1 MANLPNKEPLKINLT
16 QSTNNSKY
24 TCRNYGQNNNDM
36 KLNLNI
42 QPLESWIKTGK
53 EPLLIAGPCSAETED
68 QLVATAHLLAKTGRV
83 SALRAGI
90 WKPRTRP
97 GEFEGIGSI
106 GLEWLK
112 RAKEETGLPTA
123 VEVAT
128 AKHVEEALKAGVDI
142 LWVGARSTANP
153 FTVQEIADA
162 LKGVDVP
169 VMVKNPVNP
178 DLTLW
183 IGALERINNA
193 GITKLAAIHRGF
205 SSYEKSA
212 FRNEPMWDLAINLKT
227 HAPHLPIIC
236 DPSHISGNRDL
247 IPYISQK
254 ALDMDMQGLMIESH
268 IDPTIAWTDAKQQVT
283 PAALEELIGRLTLR
297 KPETRNVEVNDK
309 LADLR
314 NSIDKIDDLV
324 IQKMA
329 ERMQIVEQIG
339 NYKRDNN
346 ITILQVNR
354 WDEILNKRTSY
365 ARALKLSTE
374 FAEKLLELIHSES
387 IRKQTEIMNKDQVS
401 VPAEK
406 LTHV

>member
-1 MANLPNKEPLKINLT
+1 
-16 QSTNNSKY
+16 
-24 TCRNYGQNNNDM
+24 M

-42 QPLESWIKTGK
+42 QPLSSWIKTGK
-53 EPLLIAGPCSAETED
+53 EPLVIAGPCSAETED
-68 QLVATAHLLAKTGRV
+68 QLVATAHLLAATGKV

-128 AKHVEEALKAGVDI
+128 AKHVEEALKMGVDI
-142 LWVGARSTANP
+142 LWVGARSTVNP

-178 DLTLW
+178 DLSLW

-212 FRNEPMWDLAINLKT
+212 FRNEPMWDIAIHLKT
-227 HAPHLPIIC
+227 LAPNLPIIN
-236 DPSHISGNRDL
+236 DPSHITGNRDL
-247 IPYISQK
+247 IGYVSQK
-254 ALDMDMQGLMIESH
+254 ALDLDMQGLMIESH
-268 IDPTIAWTDAKQQVT
+268 IDPTVAWTDAAQQVT
-283 PAALEELIGRLTLR
+283 PAALADIIDHLALR
-297 KPETRNVEVNDK
+297 KPEISNAEVKDA
-309 LADLR
+309 LSELR
-314 NSIDKIDDLV
+314 SKIDKIDDLL
-324 IQKMA
+324 IQKAA
-329 ERMQIVEQIG
+329 ERMQISEKIG
-339 NYKRDNN
+339 QYKKENN

-354 WDEILNKRTSY
+354 WDEIMKKRTAY
-365 ARALKLSTE
+365 AKALKLSPE
-374 FAEKLLELIHSES
+374 FTEKLLELLHAES
-387 IRKQTEIMNKDQVS
+387 IRRQTEVMNKIENK
-401 VPAEK
+401 PAEK
-406 LTHV
+406 LTHA

>member
-1 MANLPNKEPLKINLT
+1 
-16 QSTNNSKY
+16 
-24 TCRNYGQNNNDM
+24 M
-36 KLNLNI
+36 KLDLNI
-42 QPLESWIKTGK
+42 QPLNTWIKTGK

-68 QLVATAHLLAKTGRV
+68 QLVATAHLLANTGRV
-83 SALRAGI
+83 TALRAGI

-112 RAKEETGLPTA
+112 RAKAETGLPTA

-142 LWVGARSTANP
+142 LWVGARSTVNP

-178 DLTLW
+178 DLSLW

-205 SSYEKSA
+205 SSYEKTA
-212 FRNEPMWDLAINLKT
+212 FRNEPMWDIAIHLKT
-227 HAPHLPIIC
+227 LAPHLPLIC
-236 DPSHISGNRDL
+236 DPSHISGNREL
-247 IPYISQK
+247 IGYVSQK
-254 ALDMDMQGLMIESH
+254 ALDLDMQGLMIESH
-268 IDPTIAWTDAKQQVT
+268 IDPSVAWTDAKQQVT
-283 PAALEELIGRLTLR
+283 PSALIDIIDRLTLR
-297 KPETRNVEVNDK
+297 KPETRDAEVNDK
-309 LADLR
+309 LSELR
-314 NSIDKIDDLV
+314 NNIDKIDDLI

-329 ERMQIVEQIG
+329 ERMNIAEQIG
-339 NYKRDNN
+339 TYKRDNN

-354 WDEILNKRTSY
+354 WDEILNKRVNY
-365 ARALKLSTE
+365 GKALKLHPDFT
-374 FAEKLLELIHSES
+374 EKLLELIHGES
-387 IRKQTEIMNKDQVS
+387 IRKQTEVMNQDIAGA
-401 VPAEK
+401 AEDK
-406 LTHV
+406 ITTHA

>member
-1 MANLPNKEPLKINLT
+1 
-16 QSTNNSKY
+16 
-24 TCRNYGQNNNDM
+24 M

-42 QPLESWIKTGK
+42 QPLNSWIKTGK

-68 QLVATAHLLAKTGRV
+68 QLVATAHLLKNTGRV
-83 SALRAGI
+83 TALRAGI

-162 LKGVDVP
+162 LKGTDIP

-178 DLTLW
+178 DISLW

-212 FRNEPMWDLAINLKT
+212 FRNEPMWDIAIHLKT
-227 HAPHLPIIC
+227 LAPELPLIN

-247 IPYISQK
+247 IGYISQK
-254 ALDMDMQGLMIESH
+254 ALDLDMQGLMIESH
-268 IDPTIAWTDAKQQVT
+268 IDPSVAWTDAKQQVT
-283 PAALEELIGRLTLR
+283 PSALVDIIDRLTLR
-297 KPETRNVEVNDK
+297 KPEVRDAKVNDK
-309 LADLR
+309 LTELR
-314 NSIDKIDDLV
+314 GNIDKIDDLL
-324 IQKMA
+324 IQKIA
-329 ERMQIVEQIG
+329 ERMQIAEQIG
-339 NYKRDNN
+339 TYKKDNN

-354 WDEILNKRTSY
+354 WDEILNKRVNY
-365 ARALKLSTE
+365 GKALKLSPE
-374 FAEKLLELIHSES
+374 FTEKLLELIHAES
-387 IRKQTEIMNKDQVS
+387 IRRQTEVMNKHQAGQD
-401 VPAEK
+401 AEK
-406 LTHV
+406 LTHA